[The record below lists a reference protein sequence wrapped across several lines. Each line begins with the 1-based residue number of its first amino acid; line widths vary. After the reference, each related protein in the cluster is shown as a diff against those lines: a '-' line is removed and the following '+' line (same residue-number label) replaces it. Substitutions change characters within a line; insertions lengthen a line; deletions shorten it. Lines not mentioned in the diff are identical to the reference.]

1 MIDGEEA
8 VQHHVLAVIEDYT
21 AFDALW
27 QKKTPDRLSKP
38 IGRPNLPIYR
48 PTYA

>member
-1 MIDGEEA
+1 MINDEEA

-27 QKKTPDRLSKP
+27 QKKNARLVYSTDRVL
-38 IGRPNLPIYR
+38 
-48 PTYA
+48 

>member
-1 MIDGEEA
+1 MINGEEA

-27 QKKTPDRLSKP
+27 QKKTPDWFTQPS
-38 IGRPNLPIYR
+38 GRCLF
-48 PTYA
+48 TYLFD